1 MRAFVFALVILLL
14 IVAMAPATLVDQIA
28 SEVSQGAIRIGE
40 AEGSVWNGRG
50 HLNVVD
56 LATQGRRPWRRI
68 QWSFDPI
75 GLFRGEMAW
84 QIITSAVGTSRAAIG
99 LSGWRIANL
108 GMSGPAQN
116 FLQRMPGPL
125 GKLGWDGDIDLN
137 VASLDCSWRQVCDG
151 QVDAR
156 WNGAG
161 SSFLPGQVFGDYQV
175 KVSGVAGEFELSWNS
190 TKESNVQISGTGK
203 VSKTGDLRLAG
214 TVKGDPELLSRLPAV
229 AGPWAKPTSSRDTW
243 RIVFP

>member
-1 MRAFVFALVILLL
+1 MRGLVFALATSAL
-14 IVAMAPATLVDQIA
+14 IVAMAPATLVDQVV
-28 SEVSQGAIRIGE
+28 SEVSHGAVRIGE

-50 HLNVVD
+50 LLNVVD
-56 LATQGRRPWRRI
+56 LATQGRRPWQRI

-84 QIITSAVGTSRAAIG
+84 QIITSTAGTSIAAIG
-99 LSGWRIANL
+99 VSGWRIANL

-125 GKLGWDGDIDLN
+125 GKLGWDGDIDWN

-151 QVDAR
+151 QMEAR
-156 WNGAG
+156 WNSAG
-161 SSFLPGQVFGDYQV
+161 SSFLPGQVFGDYQM
-175 KVSGVAGEFELSWNS
+175 KVNGVGGEFELSWNS
-190 TKESNVQISGTGK
+190 TKESNVQISGTGRVTK
-203 VSKTGDLRLAG
+203 SGDLSLAG
-214 TVKGDPELLSRLPAV
+214 TVKGDPELLTRLPAV
-229 AGPWAKPTSSRDTW
+229 AGPWAIPTASRDTW